1 MVDLEGVSWC
11 GDPKKGILWEDPKK
25 PDELCPYNPVQ
36 LYWKQASIDVSW
48 FQHKMLLTM
57 HTPERFILQ
66 IKNQNDDPT
75 FHHTQCQ
82 ELNIKTF

>member
-36 LYWKQASIDVSW
+36 LYWKQASIDVSS

-57 HTPERFILQ
+57 HTSETFILQ
-66 IKNQNDDPT
+66 MKMIIPL
-75 FHHTQCQ
+75 FIIIQCQ
-82 ELNIKTF
+82 ELNIKTL